1 MGAHLAEPV
10 PQQVLLEQQVR
21 VAAQEADL
29 IHLRQIQIRILVQ
42 SSAAQSHFGSGHILY
57 SHS

>member
-29 IHLRQIQIRILVQ
+29 IHLRQIQILVQ